1 MAYAAPAAQGL
12 LVVVLLASSAAKLR
26 GRQALRA
33 LADSLVALRLVRT
46 ASARRVALALA
57 VAESA
62 TVVLLMA
69 PASRAVG
76 FAAAA
81 VLLTVLTAG
90 VAVVLAR
97 GATAPCRCFGASET
111 SLSARHLVRNVL
123 LVAAA
128 VLGLLSPSGYPA
140 GALVAVAAGVVAGIL
155 VTVLDD
161 VVALFSPL
169 PLASSEESRWPT

>member
-12 LVVVLLASSAAKLR
+12 LVVVLLASSAGKLR

-33 LADSLVALRLVRT
+33 FADSLVSLRLVRT
-46 ASARRVALALA
+46 ASALPVALALA

-62 TVVLLMA
+62 TAVLLVA
-69 PASRAVG
+69 PASRTTG

-97 GATAPCRCFGASET
+97 GTTAPCRCFGASVT
-111 SLSARHLVRNVL
+111 PLSVRHLVRNVL
-123 LVAAA
+123 LAAAA
-128 VLGLLSPSGYPA
+128 VLGLLAPA
-140 GALVAVAAGVVAGIL
+140 GSLPGALVAVATGVVAGIL
-155 VTVLDD
+155 VAVLDD
-161 VVALFSPL
+161 VVALFAPL
-169 PLASSEESRWPT
+169 PLA